1 MKGIKGM
8 DFFQKISMDNVTQP
22 TLIGSFLSIFAIIL
36 MIYLLLRDIIDFYT
50 TKTKKD
56 AIVLQDKNQY
66 EKIPLHLQ
74 LELPN
79 LPCNLVS
86 LDQEDTLRNHRLDIS
101 DTIKKYKIKNK
112 KISNDLFKNDKHN
125 NYNNLINAINS
136 NEGCFINGYVDISK
150 VPGNIHLSF
159 HNYAS
164 EWNSLTMTKRDL
176 ANKINL
182 NHKFNDFYF
191 GKIGKR
197 YISRFQKKTKGFF
210 RSDLP
215 NFLDLKTVNNFDYF
229 IKIIPYQFVDE
240 NRGVTK
246 YSYEYSISYK
256 ESDYVE
262 ERDDMPIILIRYEF
276 TPITMR
282 VTIQKRDYL
291 HFLTHIC
298 AIIGGIFV
306 IFSIINKVFVGMC
319 DFTYTQVS
327 QNN

>member
-1 MKGIKGM
+1 M

-36 MIYLLLRDIIDFYT
+36 MIYLLLRDVIDFYT
-50 TKTKKD
+50 TKTKRD
-56 AIVLQDKNQY
+56 AVVIQDKNQY
-66 EKIPLHLQ
+66 EKIPLHLE
-74 LELPN
+74 LRLPN
-79 LPCNLVS
+79 VPCNLVS

-101 DTIKKYKIKNK
+101 DTIKKYKIKNGK
-112 KISNDLFKNDKHN
+112 SNELFKYNKQN
-125 NYNNLINAINS
+125 NYKDLINALNS
-136 NEGCFINGYVDISK
+136 NEGCFIKGYVDISK

-164 EWNSLTMTKRDL
+164 EWNSLTMTNRNL
-176 ANKINL
+176 ADKVSL
-182 NHKFNDFYF
+182 NHRFNDFFF

-197 YISRFQKKTKGFF
+197 FISRYQKKTKGFF
-210 RSDLP
+210 RKDLP
-215 NFLDLKTVNNFDYF
+215 NFLGLKNKNNFDYF

-240 NRGVTK
+240 NRGTSE

-256 ESDYVE
+256 ESDFVE

-319 DFTYTQVS
+319 DFSYTRVA

>member
-1 MKGIKGM
+1 MRGLKGM

-36 MIYLLLRDIIDFYT
+36 MIYLLLRDVIDFYS
-50 TKTKKD
+50 TKTKRD
-56 AIVLQDKNQY
+56 AVVIQDKNQY
-66 EKIPLHLQ
+66 EKIPLHLE
-74 LELPN
+74 LRLPN
-79 LPCNLVS
+79 VPCNLVS

-101 DTIKKYKIKNK
+101 DTIKKYKILNGKN
-112 KISNDLFKNDKHN
+112 NELFKYDKHN
-125 NYNNLINAINS
+125 NYKNLVNALNS

-164 EWNSLTMTKRDL
+164 EWNSLTMTHRNL
-176 ANKINL
+176 ANKVNL
-182 NHKFNDFYF
+182 NHKFDDFFF
-191 GKIGKR
+191 GKIGKKF
-197 YISRFQKKTKGFF
+197 IFRFQKKTKGFF
-210 RSDLP
+210 RDNDLP
-215 NFLDLKTVNNFDYF
+215 NFLNLKTKKNFDYF

-240 NRGVTK
+240 NRGITE

-282 VTIQKRDYL
+282 VTILKRNYL
-291 HFLTHIC
+291 HFLTHVC
-298 AIIGGIFV
+298 AIVGGVFV
-306 IFSIINKVFVGMC
+306 IFSLLNKIIVGMF
-319 DFTYTQVS
+319 DFSNQIS
-327 QNN
+327 QQ